1 MTKVVVV
8 GHGGYGSAVKRN
20 MAMLVGVP
28 EEFYFVDFNE
38 TDDLETL
45 KTKLKNVVDEIGRN
59 EQILFA
65 CDLAGGSPFRET
77 AMLCA
82 ENHRF
87 AVVAGIN
94 TSAYTEMTFNTELS
108 ARELAKLAFDVATQS
123 VLIYP
128 PEE

>member
-45 KTKLKNVVDEIGRN
+45 KTKLKDVVDEIGRN

-65 CDLAGGSPFRET
+65 AILR
-77 AMLCA
+77 
-82 ENHRF
+82 
-87 AVVAGIN
+87 AV
-94 TSAYTEMTFNTELS
+94 
-108 ARELAKLAFDVATQS
+108 RPS
-123 VLIYP
+123 VKRQCCVRKILGLQWWRV
-128 PEE
+128 